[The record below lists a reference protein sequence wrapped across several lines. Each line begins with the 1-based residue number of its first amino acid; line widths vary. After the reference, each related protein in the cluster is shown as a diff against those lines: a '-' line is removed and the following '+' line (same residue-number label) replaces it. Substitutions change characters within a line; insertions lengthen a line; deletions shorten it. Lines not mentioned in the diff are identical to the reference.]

1 MARGLPDDSNIVKQG
16 WIFNL
21 DDMAELAARLDGV
34 QGIDRLG
41 NVCYLKRFE
50 SGLSGLYFWG
60 DAPGCIWRPSG
71 DYAKSVGVSAYLAT
85 RNVATSYV
93 SWVRGQSFPNTLSF
107 GEEYS
112 FSIFGAVRYLYLF
125 LDVYTVDWWYQ
136 FYLRYEHTTGDV
148 NYYVPGPAW
157 ALLVNVGILA
167 GGFNIWH
174 NIKLVI
180 DLSNNQYSRALI
192 DGVVYPMI
200 GAIPMAT
207 GGVYLPYIGPGGQVY
222 TATNAVAELY
232 LDDFILT
239 QNEP

>member
-21 DDMAELAARLDGV
+21 DDMAELVARLDGV

-41 NVCYLKRFE
+41 NVCYLKTFE

-85 RNVATSYV
+85 RAVATSAV
-93 SWVRGQSFPNTLSF
+93 SWARGQSFPNTLSF
-107 GEEYS
+107 GEEFS
-112 FSIFGAVRYLYLF
+112 FSIFGAVRYVYVF
-125 LDVYTVDWWYQ
+125 LDVYTVPRWYQ
-136 FYLRYEHTTGDV
+136 FWLRYEHTTGNV
-148 NYYVPGPAW
+148 NYAAPAGAW
-157 ALLVNVGILA
+157 PLLVTIPILA

-174 NIKLVI
+174 NLKLVV

-192 DGVVYPMI
+192 DGVVYPMT
-200 GAIPMAT
+200 GAIPESA
-207 GGVYLPYIGPGGQVY
+207 GGAISPFIAPGGMVY

-232 LDDFILT
+232 LDNFILT